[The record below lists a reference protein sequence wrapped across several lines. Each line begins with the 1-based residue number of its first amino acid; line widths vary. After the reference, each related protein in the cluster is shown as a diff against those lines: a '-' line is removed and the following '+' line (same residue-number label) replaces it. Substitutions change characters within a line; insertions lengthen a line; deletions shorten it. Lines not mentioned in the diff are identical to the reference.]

1 MHIYSCV
8 QSVELRTHCW
18 VSAALSE
25 TQCHSCSVRLYSSR
39 CHSSEEKAEAQDT
52 YYSKITKISEWHC
65 WQTLGHTEP
74 RGKLEENS
82 AVTHCCPCGIW
93 AVTANITSISGQ
105 SDWWMGKWWQGKSK
119 RQRRRSRAMPT
130 KWINIKAEME
140 AHPTSRCVAYFYQIK
155 NWMMKAEIEN

>member
-1 MHIYSCV
+1 MLNWEHTVGWALLCQRLNVIRVLSDCTAAGV
-8 QSVELRTHCW
+8 TAVKKKLRPRTHITAKLQRL
-18 VSAALSE
+18 VSDTAGKLSG
-25 TQCHSCSVRLYSSR
+25 TRSR
-39 CHSSEEKAEAQDT
+39 GEQ
-52 YYSKITKISEWHC
+52 
-65 WQTLGHTEP
+65 
-74 RGKLEENS
+74 LEENS